1 MVSWSWKMKENLF
14 GSYEYA
20 KISIIF
26 TNFVSKDFYFTKS
39 ASHLRKCWHVFFETD
54 KDDTKMRYNFSSHV
68 KCIINICQLFYA
80 DINCSK

>member
-26 TNFVSKDFYFTKS
+26 TNFVS
-39 ASHLRKCWHVFFETD
+39 FE
-54 KDDTKMRYNFSSHV
+54 RF
-68 KCIINICQLFYA
+68 LFYEK
-80 DINCSK
+80 C